1 MHILLCIHV
10 GIIHTCI
17 SNSVTKRVSE
27 SPAFA
32 SQVLTSPSKLFNA
45 ALGFLFKRM
54 EVSRDPDSRWGRG
67 QGKLQKSLV
76 EPEVQCDA
84 HV

>member
-1 MHILLCIHV
+1 MHILLCVHV

-17 SNSVTKRVSE
+17 SNSVTERVSGT
-27 SPAFA
+27 PALA
-32 SQVLTSPSKLFNA
+32 SQALTSLSKLFNA
-45 ALGFLFKRM
+45 ALGFLLKRM
-54 EVSRDPDSRWGRG
+54 EVSRDLDSRWGRG

-76 EPEVQCDA
+76 EPEVQCDV